1 MKITG
6 TRSHIRV
13 EIEGKVILING
24 ELTTTPA
31 FYADIKSIK
40 KWESPYDK
48 EKITEEEKA
57 ELIKKITEES
67 QKEGRIKV
75 YFD

>member
-31 FYADIKSIK
+31 FYADIKSIR
-40 KWESPYDK
+40 KWESPYDNEEISEA
-48 EKITEEEKA
+48 EKT
-57 ELIKKITEES
+57 ELIIKITEES
-67 QKEGRIKV
+67 KKEGNIRV
-75 YFD
+75 YFE

>member
-13 EIEGKVILING
+13 EIDGKVILING
-24 ELTTTPA
+24 ELTTIPA

-40 KWESPYDK
+40 NWEPPY
-48 EKITEEEKA
+48 ENEEITEEEKA
-57 ELIKKITEES
+57 ELIRKITEES
-67 QKEGRIKV
+67 QKEGWIRV
-75 YFD
+75 YFE

>member
-40 KWESPYDK
+40 KWEPPYDQ
-48 EKITEEEKA
+48 EEITEEEKTK
-57 ELIKKITEES
+57 LIQIITEES
-67 QKEGRIKV
+67 QKEGNIRV
-75 YFD
+75 YFE